1 MRKASHTKAE
11 PTLAQRIKEG
21 SLPPSV
27 QAKLTSLSK
36 ELNMPE
42 EHLAELCVMMWRT
55 YGSKA

>member
-27 QAKLTSLSK
+27 QAKLTALAQ

-42 EHLAELCVMMWRT
+42 ESLAELCVMMWRM

>member
-21 SLPPSV
+21 SLPPTV

-42 EHLAELCVMMWRT
+42 ESLAELCVMMYRM